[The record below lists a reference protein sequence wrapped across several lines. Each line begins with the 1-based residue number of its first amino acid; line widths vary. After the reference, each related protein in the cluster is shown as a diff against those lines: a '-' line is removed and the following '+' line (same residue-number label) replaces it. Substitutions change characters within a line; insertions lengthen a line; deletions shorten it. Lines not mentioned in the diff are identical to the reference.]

1 MKDLWLLLALIT
13 VVCCVSEPT
22 AKITFSFSTERAQAC
37 LNATKVGTATS
48 KAKML
53 CEHLEDGGN
62 NVLWESSDFTNP
74 DALSPDAVG
83 HAVNDLGVEARGL
96 DAEMFETPV
105 CSGGMTGNFNDWSHF
120 ELDAS
125 EDGMVWSKTVEDS
138 DFVAGYEVAW
148 MFMLCAGES
157 DSVARLQEHF
167 SLLPTKTF
175 DKLSS
180 CTKWSSDLDTF
191 RNLHWQ
197 NRHFVI
203 PDNVKDG
210 ETIELDTYYFNE
222 CESLDVEIIA
232 VDGGRREMPP
242 YLLPAIAVVFVF
254 LMLLFFYKTR
264 DDQAL
269 IERVKSESAQQK
281 ESLLEMETKLQTEK
295 RGNEMNRMSKN
306 EVCLVTDN
314 LKRIK
319 ENAEEARLFEGMKIH
334 RKDLTID
341 HVVASGSFGKVS
353 MGYYE
358 ENSVA
363 VKQLLKLTQD
373 DIDRFKFEC
382 FLSKELRHPHIV
394 RTVGVVW
401 EKDCMALV
409 SEFVANGSLGSWLN
423 KDYERRVSGDPDV
436 WTWKREMLKM
446 ACDIADGVM
455 YLHNAHYYDVR
466 SKAWQEC
473 IIHRDLKPDNFLVT
487 DSMHVKITDFGEAR
501 ALDIKGEMTV
511 VGTPLYIAP
520 EVMRNERYGKRV
532 DSYSFG
538 VVLFACLRLRPTA
551 FEAFASSLKEDMN
564 KSSNRGIGAAILAH
578 RIDVGWRPRIP

>member
-1 MKDLWLLLALIT
+1 
-13 VVCCVSEPT
+13 
-22 AKITFSFSTERAQAC
+22 
-37 LNATKVGTATS
+37 
-48 KAKML
+48 
-53 CEHLEDGGN
+53 
-62 NVLWESSDFTNP
+62 
-74 DALSPDAVG
+74 
-83 HAVNDLGVEARGL
+83 
-96 DAEMFETPV
+96 
-105 CSGGMTGNFNDWSHF
+105 
-120 ELDAS
+120 
-125 EDGMVWSKTVEDS
+125 
-138 DFVAGYEVAW
+138 
-148 MFMLCAGES
+148 MLCAGES

-269 IERVKSESAQQK
+269 IERVKSESAQQR
-281 ESLLEMETKLQTEK
+281 ESLLEMETKLQKEK

-306 EVCLVTDN
+306 EGKWGYEAASSSVLALKKSSPLLIAPPCLPLSLPPSLAVCLVTDN

-578 RIDVGWRPRIP
+578 RIDVGWRPRIPEEVYPTLSNLIKKCWDDDPMVRPDFEKIVDTLRGEITEEIHSLPEPDLRKTIYSDPELELEMEMKKGETNRAEA

>member
-1 MKDLWLLLALIT
+1 
-13 VVCCVSEPT
+13 
-22 AKITFSFSTERAQAC
+22 
-37 LNATKVGTATS
+37 
-48 KAKML
+48 
-53 CEHLEDGGN
+53 
-62 NVLWESSDFTNP
+62 
-74 DALSPDAVG
+74 
-83 HAVNDLGVEARGL
+83 
-96 DAEMFETPV
+96 
-105 CSGGMTGNFNDWSHF
+105 
-120 ELDAS
+120 
-125 EDGMVWSKTVEDS
+125 
-138 DFVAGYEVAW
+138 
-148 MFMLCAGES
+148 MLCAGES

-269 IERVKSESAQQK
+269 IERVKSESAQQR
-281 ESLLEMETKLQTEK
+281 ESLLEMETKLQKEK

-306 EVCLVTDN
+306 EGKWGYEAASSSVLALKKSSPLLIAPPCLPLSLPPSLAVCLVTDN

-341 HVVASGSFGKVS
+341 HVVASGSFGKVN

-578 RIDVGWRPRIP
+578 RIDVGWRPRIPEEVYPTLSNLIKKCWDDDPMVRPDFEKIVDTLRGEITEEIHSLPEPDLRKTIYSDPELELEMEMKKGETNRAEA

>member
-1 MKDLWLLLALIT
+1 
-13 VVCCVSEPT
+13 
-22 AKITFSFSTERAQAC
+22 
-37 LNATKVGTATS
+37 
-48 KAKML
+48 
-53 CEHLEDGGN
+53 
-62 NVLWESSDFTNP
+62 
-74 DALSPDAVG
+74 
-83 HAVNDLGVEARGL
+83 
-96 DAEMFETPV
+96 
-105 CSGGMTGNFNDWSHF
+105 
-120 ELDAS
+120 
-125 EDGMVWSKTVEDS
+125 
-138 DFVAGYEVAW
+138 
-148 MFMLCAGES
+148 
-157 DSVARLQEHF
+157 
-167 SLLPTKTF
+167 
-175 DKLSS
+175 
-180 CTKWSSDLDTF
+180 
-191 RNLHWQ
+191 
-197 NRHFVI
+197 
-203 PDNVKDG
+203 
-210 ETIELDTYYFNE
+210 
-222 CESLDVEIIA
+222 
-232 VDGGRREMPP
+232 
-242 YLLPAIAVVFVF
+242 
-254 LMLLFFYKTR
+254 
-264 DDQAL
+264 
-269 IERVKSESAQQK
+269 
-281 ESLLEMETKLQTEK
+281 
-295 RGNEMNRMSKN
+295 
-306 EVCLVTDN
+306 VCLVTDN

-578 RIDVGWRPRIP
+578 RIDVGWRPRIPEEVYPTLSNLIKKCWDDDPMVRPDFEKIVDTLRGEITEEIHSLPEPDLRKTIYSDPELELEMEMKKGETNRAEA